1 MLHTYSIYFVLQ
13 PIIIF
18 GLTGFLCSIEC
29 FKYFFSRLPIN
40 KKLNKFSICFVFQ
53 PSIGFGLT
61 GALCSIKS
69 FQCFFFELLMNKDL
83 LECCTPACPSIN
95 IGRPFGALHSNQS
108 FVVWHSSMS
117 TPIEEPVGG
126 LCLNESLL
134 S

>member
-13 PIIIF
+13 PIIKF

-69 FQCFFFELLMNKDL
+69 FQCFFFELLMNGDL
-83 LECCTPACPSIN
+83 LEHCTLTCPSTHIEGPLG
-95 IGRPFGALHSNQS
+95 ILLSNQS
-108 FVVWHSSMS
+108 LVVWHSVMS
-117 TPIEEPVGG
+117 TYIEGPAGR
-126 LCLNESLL
+126 LCSN
-134 S
+134 